1 MEEWAKTRVRLGAH
15 EEVEGRG
22 RRGSG
27 DCWGDE
33 DRIGGSEFVAGAFSW
48 GPCGGGAGVLC
59 GGKYSVKGRGRCL
72 MWRLEAWFGGEGE
85 GI

>member
-48 GPCGGGAGVLC
+48 GPCGGG
-59 GGKYSVKGRGRCL
+59 GGSTLWWKVQC
-72 MWRLEAWFGGEGE
+72 EGE
-85 GI
+85 RSLSDVEVGGVVRR